1 MRLGLWWMR
10 VCEQLVN
17 RMGCGD
23 LSRTALLLC
32 DSDLAAV
39 ALARSQWGKLA
50 ALIFTAPASSRDQY
64 NVRLITWLA
73 L

>member
-1 MRLGLWWMR
+1 MR

-39 ALARSQWGKLA
+39 AFWLGANGASLQHSFSLRLR
-50 ALIFTAPASSRDQY
+50 LTATNTMSA
-64 NVRLITWLA
+64 
-73 L
+73 